1 MQTMKNIKES
11 NKAIGTILA
20 FCLIPITGFAL
31 DIYIPSLPDMSA
43 KLGATPAAIQLSI
56 SIFLATYG
64 IGQLL
69 VGGVLDSYG
78 RFMPNIL
85 ALAGF
90 SLASFIIANTGNL
103 QVIYYMRALQGL
115 MSAVIVVSKRSF
127 FFDLFSG
134 EKLKHYTSLFSV
146 IWSAAPIIAPFAGG
160 YLQTH
165 FGWQSNFYFLG
176 CFGLVFLVLELI
188 FSGETIAMKVPFRL
202 KTIGKAYQLM
212 ISTWDFTAG
221 LFILGLSYGVLMIY
235 NMSSPFLIE
244 KVMHYPATVTGNC
257 SMISGIA
264 MLGGS
269 LISKA
274 VISRPFFKRMFAAAV
289 VQLTLSGCLIL
300 LTLQVHNLYT
310 LMAYVILLHS
320 SAGFIFNGML
330 AYCLT
335 RFSQYGGMASGLTG
349 GGYIISTSAFSFI
362 VVKVININSQA
373 WLGAGYTILILGIL
387 ALILRTKW
395 IERATRAQ
403 QTNHIDERE
412 IGLMME

>member
-1 MQTMKNIKES
+1 MKNIKES
-11 NKAIGTILA
+11 NKTIGTILA

-31 DIYIPSLPDMSA
+31 DIYIPSLPDMSV

-78 RFMPNIL
+78 RFMPNII

-90 SLASFIIANTGNL
+90 SVASFVIANTGNL
-103 QVIYYMRALQGL
+103 QVIYYMRAVQGL
-115 MSAVIVVSKRSF
+115 MSAIILVSKRSF
-127 FFDLFSG
+127 FLDLFSG
-134 EKLKHYTSLFSV
+134 EKLKHYISLFSV
-146 IWSAAPIIAPFAGG
+146 IWSAGPIIAPFAGG

-176 CFGLVFLVLELI
+176 CFGLVFLLLELI

-202 KTIGKAYQLM
+202 KTIGRAYRSM

-221 LFILGLSYGVLMIY
+221 LFVLGLSYGVLMIY

-257 SMISGIA
+257 SMISGLA
-264 MLGGS
+264 MLCGS
-269 LISKA
+269 LVSKA
-274 VISRPFFKRMFAAAV
+274 VLSRPFFKRMFAGAV
-289 VQLTLSGCLIL
+289 VQFILSGCLIL
-300 LTLQVHNLYT
+300 ITLQVHNLYT

-335 RFSQYGGMASGLTG
+335 RFSQYAGMAGGLTG
-349 GGYIISTSAFSFI
+349 GGFIISTSAFSFI
-362 VVKVININSQA
+362 VVKAININSQA
-373 WLGAGYTILILGIL
+373 WLGAGYMILILAVL

-395 IERATRAQ
+395 IGNTNVQ
-403 QTNHIDERE
+403 QASHIEEQE
-412 IGLMME
+412 IGPMME

>member
-1 MQTMKNIKES
+1 MKNIKQS
-11 NKAIGTILA
+11 NKTIGTILA
-20 FCLIPITGFAL
+20 FCLIPITGLAL

-43 KLGATPAAIQLSI
+43 KLGATPAAVQLSV

-78 RFMPNIL
+78 RFWPNIIS
-85 ALAGF
+85 LAGF
-90 SLASFIIANTGNL
+90 SVASFIIANTDSL
-103 QVIYYMRALQGL
+103 QIIYYMRALQGL
-115 MSAVIVVSKRSF
+115 MSATIVVSKRSF

-176 CFGLVFLVLELI
+176 CFGLVFLLLELI
-188 FSGETIAMKVPFRL
+188 FSGETIASTVPFRL
-202 KTIGKAYQLM
+202 KTIGTAYKSML
-212 ISTWDFTAG
+212 STWDFMAG
-221 LFILGLSYGVLMIY
+221 LLILGLSYGVLMIY

-257 SMISGIA
+257 AMISGLS

-269 LISKA
+269 LLSKA
-274 VISRPFFKRMFAAAV
+274 LISRPFYKKILTAAV
-289 VQLTLSGCLIL
+289 VQLVLSGSVIL
-300 LTLQVHNLYT
+300 LTLQVQNLYT

-320 SAGFIFNGML
+320 SAGFIFNGIL

-349 GGYIISTSAFSFI
+349 GVYIISTSVFSFM
-362 VVKVININSQA
+362 VVKVIHINNQTF
-373 WLGAGYTILILGIL
+373 LGVGYAVLILGVL
-387 ALILRTKW
+387 ALVMRTKW
-395 IERATRAQ
+395 LESGRKQDNLILEQ
-403 QTNHIDERE
+403 EPE
-412 IGLMME
+412 LMME

>member
-1 MQTMKNIKES
+1 MRLMKNIKSS
-11 NKAIGTILA
+11 NKTIGTILA
-20 FCLIPITGFAL
+20 FCLIPITGLAL
-31 DIYIPSLPDMSA
+31 DIYIPSLPDMST

-56 SIFLATYG
+56 SIFLAAYG

-69 VGGVLDSYG
+69 IGGVLDSYG
-78 RFMPNIL
+78 RFRPNII

-90 SLASFIIANTGNL
+90 SLASFVIANTKSL
-103 QVIYYMRALQGL
+103 QIIYDMRAVQGF

-176 CFGLVFLVLELI
+176 CFGLVFLFLELI
-188 FSGETIAMKVPFRL
+188 FSGETIAFTVPFRL
-202 KTIGKAYQLM
+202 KTIGSAYKSM
-212 ISTWDFTAG
+212 ISTWDFTSG
-221 LFILGLSYGVLMIY
+221 LLVLGLSYGVLMIY

-257 SMISGIA
+257 AMISGLS
-264 MLGGS
+264 MLAGS
-269 LISKA
+269 LVSKA
-274 VISRPFFKRMFAAAV
+274 FISRPFFKKMFAAAV
-289 VQLTLSGCLIL
+289 VQLVLSGCLIL
-300 LTLQVHNLYT
+300 LTLHVQNLYT

-349 GGYIISTSAFSFI
+349 GGFIISTSAFSFM
-362 VVKVININSQA
+362 VVKIISINSQV
-373 WLGAGYTILILGIL
+373 WLGVGYTALILAVL

-395 IERATRAQ
+395 IEHTRQ
-403 QTNHIDERE
+403 QPGGSLVKEQDPI
-412 IGLMME
+412 LVME